1 MSGPLDGLRV
11 ADFSQLV
18 QGPNA
23 TQILADMGAQ
33 VIKIEPLGGDWQR
46 NWSLGEAY
54 INGESLSFL
63 TFNRGKRSITLN
75 LKDPRGKQIAL
86 RVIKSSDVL
95 IENFRPGVMDRL
107 GLGFESLAKLYP
119 RLIYCASSGWGQ
131 DGPYTTRPGQ
141 DLLAQA
147 VAGILMLNGTADD
160 PPIPVGMGVAD
171 LTASL
176 HITIGVLIALYERQ
190 RTGMG
195 QRIDVNLLN
204 SILSLAAQ
212 ELTLYL
218 NTSKEPKRS
227 AAGVGHPYVGAPMG
241 VYKTKDGYIVV
252 AMMPIGKVASLVG
265 IPGFENDDSRNVV
278 ENRDEVKRRMEPGFA
293 KRSTAELMEIFMGAD
308 IWAAP
313 VNDFPAVARDQQV
326 QHNQIITSFD
336 HPRAGRF
343 RTVGPPIR
351 FSRTPGVVQRPPLLG
366 EHTGEILHELGY
378 EPEQIAQFK
387 RDKVV

>member
-1 MSGPLDGLRV
+1 
-11 ADFSQLV
+11 
-18 QGPNA
+18 
-23 TQILADMGAQ
+23 
-33 VIKIEPLGGDWQR
+33 
-46 NWSLGEAY
+46 
-54 INGESLSFL
+54 
-63 TFNRGKRSITLN
+63 
-75 LKDPRGKQIAL
+75 
-86 RVIKSSDVL
+86 
-95 IENFRPGVMDRL
+95 
-107 GLGFESLAKLYP
+107 
-119 RLIYCASSGWGQ
+119 
-131 DGPYTTRPGQ
+131 
-141 DLLAQA
+141 
-147 VAGILMLNGTADD
+147 
-160 PPIPVGMGVAD
+160 
-171 LTASL
+171 
-176 HITIGVLIALYERQ
+176 
-190 RTGMG
+190 
-195 QRIDVNLLN
+195 
-204 SILSLAAQ
+204 
-212 ELTLYL
+212 
-218 NTSKEPKRS
+218 
-227 AAGVGHPYVGAPMG
+227 
-241 VYKTKDGYIVV
+241 
-252 AMMPIGKVASLVG
+252 MMPIGKVASLVG